1 VHRCPGE
8 AAQLA
13 VGETKGMAMV
23 KFDQHSDTATL
34 FARILLSAVMWL
46 YGYFKLTGFAGAVTY
61 MSRQGFQLPQ
71 CLPCSPLSSKLGEAC

>member
-1 VHRCPGE
+1 MQFQPLPSIGACYHLPSCPGE

-23 KFDQHSDTATL
+23 KFEQHSDTATL

-46 YGYFKLTGFAGAVTY
+46 YGYFKLTGYAGAVTY
-61 MSRQGFQLPQ
+61 MS
-71 CLPCSPLSSKLGEAC
+71 